1 MTNRRYQLVRL
12 ALALQNKPRM
22 ANKRIIQTLQHAS
35 DEQAAIEAAIDAGRP
50 IVADDWAFADQ
61 ILDTNERLGIVSYTF
76 LDPSYPV
83 YLKDVKDPPAMIH
96 IRGNPRVLQS
106 LPGIAVV
113 GTRNVTE
120 NGREI
125 ARRLGQFLGENN
137 WVVVSGL
144 ALGIDAAAHRGTLDG
159 KGKTIA
165 VLAGGL
171 DKPNPRKNEEL
182 AEEILERSGAWVSE
196 HPVGEPP
203 RRQHFVPRN
212 RIQVG
217 LSAGSIIVEAEEKS
231 GSISQANFCVEIG
244 RPLFAVMPQDDRNT
258 LGLRCNGTSFLVR
271 KKGAIAIRSKSDYDQ
286 VLKVLERSKRHVLTS
301 PDRQTSIV

>member
-1 MTNRRYQLVRL
+1 MTSRHHQLVRL

-22 ANKRIIQTLQHAS
+22 ANKKIIRILQHAGGGKIP
-35 DEQAAIEAAIDAGRP
+35 IEAAIEAGRP
-50 IVADDWAFADQ
+50 IVADDWDFADK
-61 ILDTNERLGIVSYTF
+61 ILDANERLEIASYTF
-76 LDPSYPV
+76 IDPLYPV
-83 YLKDVKDPPAMIH
+83 YLKGVKDPPAIIH
-96 IRGNPRVLQS
+96 VRGNLRLLHD

-125 ARRLGQFLGENN
+125 ARRLGKYFGENG

-144 ALGIDAAAHRGTLDG
+144 ALGVDAAAHQGTLEG
-159 KGKTIA
+159 NGRTIA

-171 DKPNPRKNEEL
+171 DKPHPKRNAQL
-182 AEEILERSGAWVSE
+182 AEEILENCGAWISE
-196 HPVGEPP
+196 QPVGEPP

-244 RPLFAVMPQDDRNT
+244 RPLFAVMPQDERNF
-258 LGLRCNGTSFLVR
+258 LGLRCSGTSFLVR
-271 KKGAIAIRSKSDYDQ
+271 KRGAISIRSKSDYEL
-286 VLKVLERSKRHVLTS
+286 VLRELERSKEQIFIS
-301 PDRQTSIV
+301 ADRQTSII